1 MGDAPGPL
9 IASGRSADIYDLG
22 GGRVLRRLRSGTIG
36 EHEVSAMQAARE
48 GGVPVPEVFHVD
60 GADLVME
67 RVVGRSMIDE
77 VGRRP
82 WAARRFGRELGRLHL
97 MLRAVPAPP
106 GLRGD
111 GRVLVHNDLHPGNVV
126 VTVDGPVVIDWES
139 ASAGPPD
146 RDAAQMWLLAAVAE
160 VDDAAFWLRPVVG
173 VVRRRLLASFLDTV
187 GRPDRDTVAAV
198 CADRLVDRN
207 TRDSE
212 RAALRAFAARHG

>member
-1 MGDAPGPL
+1 MGEAPGPL
-9 IASGRSADIYDLG
+9 IASGRSADIYDVG
-22 GGRVLRRLRSGTIG
+22 AGRVLRRLRSGTIG
-36 EHEVSAMQAARE
+36 EHEVTAMRAARE
-48 GGVPVPEVFHVD
+48 GGVPVPAVFGVD

-77 VGRRP
+77 IGRRP
-82 WAARRFGRELGRLHL
+82 WAAHRFGRELGRLHL

-106 GLRGD
+106 ALRGD
-111 GRVLVHNDLHPGNVV
+111 GSVLVHNDLHPGNVV
-126 VTVDGPVVIDWES
+126 VTAEGPVVIDWES

-146 RDAAQMWLLAAVAE
+146 RDAAQMWALAAAAE

-187 GRPDRDTVAAV
+187 GRPSRETVAAV

-207 TRDSE
+207 TRESE